1 MHRMLAVLLL
11 YALQMPVAVMAQSA
25 DAGKRPKDLQPLPEL
40 PEPPVAPPSGS
51 DPGMDDPSAEP
62 QVTIVRRG
70 EDTVEEYRLNGQLYM
85 IKVTPRIGLP
95 YYLMDNRGDGTFSIR
110 ENHDQRIRPPMWVIF
125 RF

>member
-1 MHRMLAVLLL
+1 MRQLLAVLLL
-11 YALQMPVAVMAQSA
+11 YALQMPVVAMAQSA
-25 DAGKRPKDLQPLPEL
+25 DAKRPKDLQPLPEL
-40 PEPPVAPPSGS
+40 PEPPVVPPSAT
-51 DPGMDDPSAEP
+51 DPGAEDPSAEP

-95 YYLMDNRGDGTFSIR
+95 YYLTDNRGDGTFSIR